1 MSHEMEYKPEEIAE
15 EIPDS
20 APEEP
25 AKATEEKKQPAG
37 AELFEWL
44 QMVLMC
50 VVCAVVAFNCVVRL
64 SVVDGH
70 SMDPTLEHGE
80 LMLVWSLGYSPK
92 QGDVVV
98 LNKTTAGFLGE
109 AAIVKRVIA
118 LEGQSVDIDYED
130 SVVYVDGVALKED
143 YILEEMYLPG
153 GSHMGQ
159 THFEVPAGEIFVMGD
174 NRNGSTDSR
183 DDRLGTV
190 HEDYILG
197 RAVAAIWPV
206 NKIGLI

>member
-1 MSHEMEYKPEEIAE
+1 MSDEKEYKLQDILSEYSDGVPET
-15 EIPDS
+15 P
-20 APEEP
+20 PP
-25 AKATEEKKQPAG
+25 TVLKRPAG

-44 QMVLMC
+44 QMVLIC
-50 VVCAVVAFNCVVRL
+50 VVGAVIAFNCVVRL

-80 LMLVWSLGYSPK
+80 LMLVWTAGYEPE

-98 LNKTTAGFLGE
+98 LNKTTAHFLGE

-118 LEGQSVDIDYED
+118 LEGQSVDIDYGT
-130 SVVYVDGVALKED
+130 STVYVDGVALEED
-143 YILEEMYLPG
+143 YILEDMYQKG
-153 GSHMGQ
+153 GHMSA
-159 THFEVPAGEIFVMGD
+159 THFEVPEGEIFVMGD

-183 DDRLGTV
+183 DDRLGTI

-197 RAVAAIWPV
+197 RAVCAIWPIG
-206 NKIGLI
+206 KIGLIG

>member
-1 MSHEMEYKPEEIAE
+1 MSNERELELEQAEQPE
-15 EIPDS
+15 
-20 APEEP
+20 
-25 AKATEEKKQPAG
+25 KEKRPAG

-44 QMVLMC
+44 QMILAC

-80 LMLVWSLGYSPK
+80 LMLVWSLGYQPK

-98 LNKTTAGFLGE
+98 LNKTTADFLGE

-118 LEGQSVDIDYED
+118 LEGQSVDIDYGN

-143 YILEEMYLPG
+143 YILEEMYRPG
-153 GSHMGQ
+153 SSHMGK
-159 THFEVPAGEIFVMGD
+159 THFEVPEGELFVMGD

-190 HEDYILG
+190 HEDYVLG
-197 RAVAAIWPV
+197 RAVAAVWPIG
-206 NKIGLI
+206 KIGLI